1 MYYRKI
7 ATGMIEATYEHYKEL
22 LANKD
27 NKSYELPL
35 DEFLEA
41 YDIAVWND
49 MDNNTK
55 CSAIEYVYNKRNEIE
70 LDSNCSEAWVQATVY
85 FLINEFACDMGATDI
100 SLFFG
105 DMDFE
110 MEEINDD
117 EIKKIFGICSNFN
130 DKF

>member
-7 ATGMIEATYEHYKEL
+7 ATGMIEATYEYYKEL

-27 NKSYELPL
+27 NKSYGLTL
-35 DEFLEA
+35 DEFLDS

-55 CSAIEYVYNKRNEIE
+55 CAAIEYVYKKRNEIQ
-70 LDSNCSEAWVQATVY
+70 LNSGCSEAWVQATAY
-85 FLINEFACDMGATDI
+85 FLINNFACDMDATDI
-100 SLFFG
+100 SLFFE

-130 DKF
+130 NKF